1 MLLELL
7 IEGGRFREALT
18 RVQQCRARAG
28 VAGDS
33 GAAAPELADG
43 LSTAPEAVGTAHAP
57 EAVGTAHVPGSSG
70 NSGSSCNSGNS
81 GNSGSGAG
89 GVGRGGGTSGA
100 GAAAAW
106 PVELSVKEGV
116 CHAYM
121 GDLPTAEQLWGRVL
135 RHPERTGNLAD
146 LLYEI
151 ALCYFHLQQWSQALP
166 LLHALRNSEL
176 YR

>member
-1 MLLELL
+1 
-7 IEGGRFREALT
+7 
-18 RVQQCRARAG
+18 
-28 VAGDS
+28 
-33 GAAAPELADG
+33 
-43 LSTAPEAVGTAHAP
+43 
-57 EAVGTAHVPGSSG
+57 VPGSSG

>member
-1 MLLELL
+1 M
-7 IEGGRFREALT
+7 EGGVMEAT
-18 RVQQCRARAG
+18 KEEEARAE
-28 VAGDS
+28 AATAR
-33 GAAAPELADG
+33 AAAVRA
-43 LSTAPEAVGTAHAP
+43 EAA
-57 EAVGTAHVPGSSG
+57 
-70 NSGSSCNSGNS
+70 
-81 GNSGSGAG
+81 
-89 GVGRGGGTSGA
+89 R
-100 GAAAAW
+100 AAAAW